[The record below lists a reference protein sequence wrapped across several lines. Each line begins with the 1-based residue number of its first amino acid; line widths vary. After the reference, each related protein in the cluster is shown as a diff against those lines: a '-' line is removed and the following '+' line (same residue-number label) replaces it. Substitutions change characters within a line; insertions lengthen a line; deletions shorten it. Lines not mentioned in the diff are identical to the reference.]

1 MLLSV
6 SALFRK
12 AFVSTTAIRSTGKE
26 EEREREREKLEC
38 FGMWGYLYVYI
49 YA

>member
-26 EEREREREKLEC
+26 EEREKLEC

>member
-26 EEREREREKLEC
+26 EEREKLEC
-38 FGMWGYLYVYI
+38 FGMGIFVCIYI